1 MKIFRK
7 FISAAAALLIF
18 TAAASAYSYAEPSA
32 SPVSLLSESISSS
45 SVNGDNFFSSVSEAG
60 VYFRSQL
67 KARNTSITITLPKS
81 SDSLAVTV
89 NKIMNEALA
98 ETGVPTEGDYLRM
111 AIISYH
117 CQSLTSNTRLK
128 LNFTLN
134 YHTTAEQEKA
144 VDVKVAQIMNTL
156 DIKGKSDY
164 DKIEAVYGYITS
176 NIVYAENMEN
186 NDIFSSYGAVVNN
199 EAVCQGF
206 AQLLYR
212 MLGEAGIR
220 SRIISGTSNNI
231 GHAWNLADVDGKCYL
246 MDITWDS
253 AFRGKSYFYFLKGSD
268 DFDSFTN
275 KQTHTTGSGDPDNY
289 AIFPNYTSA
298 EFSAEYPISKTAYNS
313 EAYKLGDID
322 NDGKITAADAS
333 EVLAA
338 YARASAIADTG
349 LTSLERKAADVN
361 SDGRVDAIDAALILK
376 YYAFS
381 SGGQNVD
388 FSEFIKSR

>member
-18 TAAASAYSYAEPSA
+18 TAAAPAYSYAEPSS
-32 SPVSLLSESISSS
+32 SPVPLRSENIYSASS
-45 SVNGDNFFSSVSEAG
+45 NGDNFFSSISEAG

-67 KARNTSITITLPKS
+67 KARNTSITVTLPKT
-81 SDSLAVTV
+81 SDSLTVIV

-98 ETGVPTEGDYLRM
+98 ETGVPSEGDYLRM
-111 AIISYH
+111 AISSYH
-117 CQSLTSNTRLK
+117 CQSLTSNTRMK
-128 LNFTLN
+128 LNFTLF
-134 YHTTAEQEKA
+134 YHSTAEQEKA
-144 VDVKVAQIMNTL
+144 VDAKVAQILEAL

-164 DKIEAVYGYITS
+164 DKVKAVYSYITS
-176 NIVYAENMEN
+176 NIVYADGVDDS
-186 NDIFSSYGAVVNN
+186 DIFSSYGAVVNN

-212 MLGEAGIR
+212 MLSEAGIR
-220 SRIISGTSNNI
+220 NRIISGTSNNI

-253 AFRGKSYFYFLKGSD
+253 AFKGKAYYYFLKGSD
-268 DFDSFTN
+268 DFDSFTD

-289 AIFPNYTSA
+289 AILPDYTSA
-298 EFSAEYPISKTAYNS
+298 EFNAEYPLSKTAYDP

-322 NDGKITAADAS
+322 NDGKVTAADAS
-333 EVLAA
+333 KALSA
-338 YARASAIADTG
+338 YARASSIAETG

-361 SDGRVDAIDAALILK
+361 FDGKVDAIDAAYILK
-376 YYAFS
+376 YYS
-381 SGGQNVD
+381 LVSGGQNVD
-388 FSEFIKSR
+388 FSDLPL